1 MQKLFVLLRQGNI
14 DEVKRI
20 ITNKPELLSSVSGP
34 KPKKDHGQSLLQVAF
49 KTGELDIAEYLIE
62 AGIDVNFM
70 EVKDDDPG
78 VRAPVLFDAITAV
91 LMSLCLGKYRT
102 QEEVAQKFKESDR
115 ALNLMRKMILL
126 GADVNKRTSNEMN
139 AINWSLHHA
148 ENIMDSPS
156 VYPYSQEK
164 VREQLSLILDCLIEN
179 GADYMEWL
187 EEGYYPEPCPGPSI
201 RSVFWCELESIEVK
215 NEKYMSMREFLHNY
229 FDKKNMRI

>member
-34 KPKKDHGQSLLQVAF
+34 KPKKDHGQSLLQVTF
-49 KTGELDIAEYLIE
+49 KAGELDIAEYLIE

-70 EVKDDDPG
+70 EEKDDDPG

-91 LMSLCLGKYRT
+91 LMSLCVGEYRT
-102 QEEVAQKFKESDR
+102 QEEVTQKFKESDR

-148 ENIMDSPS
+148 ENIMDGI
-156 VYPYSQEK
+156 Y
-164 VREQLSLILDCLIEN
+164 C
-179 GADYMEWL
+179 
-187 EEGYYPEPCPGPSI
+187 
-201 RSVFWCELESIEVK
+201 
-215 NEKYMSMREFLHNY
+215 
-229 FDKKNMRI
+229 